1 LSFKI
6 KDVKDLPKKIAK
18 KPVLLYGIGGAVLL
32 GVVVLMRGGGGSA
45 TTDVMTV
52 PNEQTGNAGA
62 GGSDASYY
70 AEINE
75 ALTVFGTEVS
85 DAMLAQNEAI
95 NAVLAGVVQENAKL
109 ADLIENVSQENED
122 LWSAIRSVTND
133 ISNNKRVSST
143 ASKATSTENKISP
156 NTGDNNS
163 SKTFQYEVGNTRW
176 SPEAGGYID
185 KDTAALVSK
194 DPVWK

>member
-1 LSFKI
+1 MSWEI

-18 KPVLLYGIGGAVLL
+18 KPLLMYGIGGAVLL

-122 LWSAIRSVTND
+122 LWSAIRSVNSVNND
-133 ISNNKRVSST
+133 KSSKNSVTST
-143 ASKATSTENKISP
+143 AAKAT
-156 NTGDNNS
+156 NTGNTSN
-163 SKTFQYEVGNTRW
+163 KTFQYEVGNTRW

>member
-1 LSFKI
+1 MSFEI
-6 KDVKDLPKKIAK
+6 KDVKDIPKKIAK
-18 KPVLLYGIGGAVLL
+18 KPLLMYGIGGAVLL
-32 GVVVLMRGGGGSA
+32 GVVVLMRGGGGS
-45 TTDVMTV
+45 TTTKEMTV

-95 NAVLAGVVQENAKL
+95 SAVLAGVVRENANL

-122 LWSAIRSVTND
+122 LWSAIQNVNSVNND
-133 ISNNKRVSST
+133 RSNNNN
-143 ASKATSTENKISP
+143 ATSAAKNKIAS
-156 NTGDNNS
+156 NTGNNS
-163 SKTFQYEVGNTRW
+163 GGTFQHEVGNARW

-185 KDTAALVSK
+185 KDTATLVSK